1 MGLYKLLTT
10 TMNTIISFSEL
21 GNYLS
26 YGIIVF
32 HDFIIFFL
40 LLVSTAVISGLNLNL
55 KTNMTEVLPSKT
67 PMNSINKNNK
77 DEDNNDDAKKKIKKI
92 VNVIGYS
99 IICFCTVSFV
109 VLLYMRLNP
118 GSGPGPEQ
126 TGAPELS
133 ITDEHVFDKLHDML
147 NNATKKSTI
156 LLTTMNTR
164 ISFSEPGNYLSYGI
178 IVFHDFLFF
187 FITLIFF
194 FVISIFIMVMQVHMI
209 EQESGY
215 LRHLQGNPLKRLIL
229 SKVGHF
235 PFLEFVWTIIPS
247 IILANLAIPS
257 FILLYLQDTVAHP
270 IYTIK
275 AIGNQWFWTYETNDF
290 PWEPKEFAFDSYMI
304 HESELE
310 PGELRLLEVDNY
322 LVVPAKMEIRLLVT
336 SRDVL
341 HSFALPSVNVK
352 IDAIPGRLNQ
362 YPLIFDLPGNYYGQC
377 SELCGPNH
385 GFMPINVY
393 VQTY

>member
-1 MGLYKLLTT
+1 MFGDIDVGPSEGGDGDEPEKEKPKNKLFKTILIIGTISVTVILIVLYVRFGDSTSSDVLTS
-10 TMNTIISFSEL
+10 NQSVQAL
-21 GNYLS
+21 Q
-26 YGIIVF
+26 
-32 HDFIIFFL
+32 
-40 LLVSTAVISGLNLNL
+40 
-55 KTNMTEVLPSKT
+55 
-67 PMNSINKNNK
+67 
-77 DEDNNDDAKKKIKKI
+77 DEIDQEFYK
-92 VNVIGYS
+92 Y
-99 IICFCTVSFV
+99 F
-109 VLLYMRLNP
+109 
-118 GSGPGPEQ
+118 
-126 TGAPELS
+126 
-133 ITDEHVFDKLHDML
+133 
-147 NNATKKSTI
+147 TKKSI
-156 LLTTMNTR
+156 LLIIMDTR
-164 ISFSEPGNYLSYGI
+164 ISFSEPGNYLQYGI

-194 FVISIFIMVMQVHMI
+194 FVISIFIMVMQVHII